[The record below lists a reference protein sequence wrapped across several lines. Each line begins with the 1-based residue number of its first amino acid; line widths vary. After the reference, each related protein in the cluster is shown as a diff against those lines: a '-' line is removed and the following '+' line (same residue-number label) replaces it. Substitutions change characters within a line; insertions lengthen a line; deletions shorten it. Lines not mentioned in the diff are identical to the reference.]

1 MLLKDKV
8 ALVTGV
14 GSLNGI
20 GWAIAKRFAEE
31 GAKIVFVDI
40 AADKLQIAADTLG
53 LPHQGFVC
61 DVRDSQRCKKVVE
74 QAVEAFGQI
83 DILINNAGVS
93 QPRRLL
99 EIDDEGYDLVMDVSL
114 RGALNMS
121 KAVVPH
127 MRQAGRGNILCMGSV
142 SAQRGGG
149 VMGGAHYSAAKG
161 GVQTLAKALARE
173 LAPDG
178 IRVNAVAP
186 GLIETD
192 LIAGRLSDE
201 NRKLTLDATPLG
213 RIGQPVEVANACLY
227 LVSDMASY
235 VTGVVLDVNGGLH
248 IH

>member
-8 ALVTGV
+8 AVVTGAA
-14 GSLNGI
+14 SLNGI
-20 GWAIAKRFAEE
+20 GWSIAKRFAEE
-31 GAKIVFVDI
+31 GAKIVLLDI
-40 AADKLQIAADTLG
+40 AADKLQRAAETLG
-53 LPHQGFVC
+53 EPHQGFVC
-61 DVRDSQRCKKVVE
+61 DVRDPQACKKVVE
-74 QAVEAFGQI
+74 QTVAAFGQI
-83 DILINNAGVS
+83 DILVNNAGVS

-99 EIDDEGYDLVMDVSL
+99 DIDDEGYDLVMDVSL
-114 RGALNMS
+114 RGAFNMS
-121 KAVVPH
+121 RAVVPYL
-127 MRQAGRGNILCMGSV
+127 RKAGRGSILCMGSV

-161 GVQTLAKALARE
+161 GIQALAKALARE
-173 LAPDG
+173 LAPDD

-201 NRKLTLDATPLG
+201 NRELTLVATPLG

-227 LVSDMASY
+227 LASDMASY